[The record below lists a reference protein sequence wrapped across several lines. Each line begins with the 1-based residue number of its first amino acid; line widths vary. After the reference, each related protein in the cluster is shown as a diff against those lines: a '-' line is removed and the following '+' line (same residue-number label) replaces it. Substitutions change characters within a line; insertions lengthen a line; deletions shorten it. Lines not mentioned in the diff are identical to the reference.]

1 MKGSSLL
8 PAALLAMATAIPT
21 AFAAPQDPARID
33 GASSVDTADVSAT
46 PQISSSSWAEVP
58 VQQPSPDTVPQQVA
72 PGAPAA
78 ESPLAEQWRQL
89 TTRSPQ
95 DYEAAYGN
103 ANVRERL
110 GRVYSAGAETNGL
123 GGIGDSLSLQGGL
136 QGLQGQDLQ
145 ALAAQMLSGQNGYG
159 SAEGLNISGG
169 NATEIMQS
177 LQGVVNDI
185 SRQLMPALQDAKR
198 DFDGA
203 LNQAA
208 SRRGR

>member
-33 GASSVDTADVSAT
+33 GAADVDIADVSAT
-46 PQISSSSWAEVP
+46 PQISSSWAEP
-58 VQQPSPDTVPQQVA
+58 TQQPPPDTVPQQAA
-72 PGAPAA
+72 PGA
-78 ESPLAEQWRQL
+78 ESPLAQQWREL

-95 DYEAAYGN
+95 DYEEAYGN
-103 ANVRERL
+103 ANVRARL
-110 GRVYSAGAETNGL
+110 GRVYSAGAESGGL
-123 GGIGDSLSLQGGL
+123 GGIGGIGDALSLQGGL
-136 QGLQGQDLQ
+136 QGGQDLQ
-145 ALAAQMLSGQNGYG
+145 ALAARMLSGQNDYG

>member
-8 PAALLAMATAIPT
+8 PAALLAMAAAIPT

-33 GASSVDTADVSAT
+33 GGSSVDIADVSAT
-46 PQISSSSWAEVP
+46 PQISSSWTQVP
-58 VQQPSPDTVPQQVA
+58 AQPPSPDAAPQQAA
-72 PGAPAA
+72 PGATAA

-95 DYEAAYGN
+95 DYEEAYGN
-103 ANVRERL
+103 ANVRARL
-110 GRVYSAGAETNGL
+110 GRVYSAGAETGGL
-123 GGIGDSLSLQGGL
+123 GGVGSLGDALSLQG
-136 QGLQGQDLQ
+136 GLQGQDLQ
-145 ALAAQMLSGQNGYG
+145 ALAAQMLSGQGSLG
-159 SAEGLNISGG
+159 SAGGLNISGG

>member
-58 VQQPSPDTVPQQVA
+58 AQQPSPDTVPQQVA

-145 ALAAQMLSGQNGYG
+145 ALAARMLSGQNGLG